1 MEVSLGV
8 LTAVIIFQAVVNRL
22 ERKEAIRRENDLL
35 NRVMARDY
43 GQYAQVELAKDI
55 QPQPEFE
62 VEEGIPV

>member
-55 QPQPEFE
+55 PPQPEFE